1 LSSEGIEET
10 GEDEFMRFPDESDPF
25 PTLGQQSFS
34 DLITPGSRDGFEQD
48 GSNSSSSN
56 GCGVDFV
63 FSQPISGMA
72 LPLTGLS
79 SVDFISDLMRSDLY
93 VSQGT
98 SCLTFH

>member
-1 LSSEGIEET
+1 
-10 GEDEFMRFPDESDPF
+10 MRFPDESDTF
-25 PTLGQQSFS
+25 PGLGQQSFS

-93 VSQGT
+93 VPQGA
-98 SCLTFH
+98 SCLSSD

>member
-1 LSSEGIEET
+1 
-10 GEDEFMRFPDESDPF
+10 MKFPDESNPF
-25 PTLGQQSFS
+25 PTLGQAAFT
-34 DLITPGSRDGFEQD
+34 DLITQESRDAFEQD

-79 SVDFISDLMRSDLY
+79 SVDFISDMMRSDLY
-93 VSQGT
+93 VPRGA
-98 SCLTFH
+98 SCLSFY